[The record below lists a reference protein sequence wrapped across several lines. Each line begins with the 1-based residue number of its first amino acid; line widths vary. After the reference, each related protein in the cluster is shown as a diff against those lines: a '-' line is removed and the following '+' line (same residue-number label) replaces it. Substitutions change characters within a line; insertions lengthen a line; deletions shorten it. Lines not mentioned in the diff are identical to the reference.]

1 MSGPLAVAAP
11 QRVRERLLAAA
22 DGPRQVLHASG
33 SAIYV
38 DLDGHCLGLVSAT
51 ATRVP
56 CALWSTLADLTVLA
70 DAARAGRDPHAE
82 VRGGALVVG
91 GRATRIARLVD
102 VTAPTPRRAL
112 LSDGASDDETFATHP
127 ATSGLALPADGV
139 LTPAHLDD
147 LLGRGPGLTP
157 LGDDVLAG
165 WLATRAAAGRP
176 DAVLASAV
184 RRRLG
189 VTTLLSA
196 TLLDCALR
204 GEVLPQLADW
214 LAGPTTATTD
224 ALLAVGAT
232 SGAGLLTG
240 ARLALRSL
248 ADRDPHPETHHDP
261 RPTDRP
267 GRAA

>member
-1 MSGPLAVAAP
+1 MSGPLPVAAP

-22 DGPRQVLHASG
+22 DGPRTVLHAS
-33 SAIYV
+33 STAIYV
-38 DLDGHCLGLVSAT
+38 DLDGWCLGLVSAT

-56 CALWSTLADLTVLA
+56 CALWSTLPDLADLAELA
-70 DAARAGRDPHAE
+70 DLAGRDQHAE
-82 VRGGALVVG
+82 VRAGTLVVG
-91 GRATRIARLVD
+91 GHETRIGRLVD
-102 VTAPTPRRAL
+102 VTAPAPRRTSFSGGRTA
-112 LSDGASDDETFATHP
+112 APHP
-127 ATSGLALPADGV
+127 VTAGLDLPADGR
-139 LTPAHLDD
+139 LTTTHLDD

-165 WLATRAAAGRP
+165 WFATRAAAGRP
-176 DAVLASAV
+176 DPVLASAV

-214 LAGPTTATTD
+214 LADPTTATTD

-240 ARLALRSL
+240 AQLALASL
-248 ADRDPHPETHHDP
+248 ATRDPHDHS
-261 RPTDRP
+261 TDRP